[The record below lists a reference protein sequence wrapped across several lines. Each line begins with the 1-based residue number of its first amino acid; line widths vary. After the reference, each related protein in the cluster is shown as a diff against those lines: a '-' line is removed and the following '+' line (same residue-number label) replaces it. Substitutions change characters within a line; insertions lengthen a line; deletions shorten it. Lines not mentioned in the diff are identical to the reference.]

1 MVLFEDSWSNFS
13 QSWKIFVSGQQQCRD
28 MSKLFI
34 LSDCQAYSYI
44 VRKEAALQARID
56 AAITTVDLYHP
67 ISTII
72 LSFLRKF

>member
-1 MVLFEDSWSNFS
+1 
-13 QSWKIFVSGQQQCRD
+13 

-44 VRKEAALQARID
+44 VSQEAALQARID

>member
-1 MVLFEDSWSNFS
+1 MVLFEDSWSKFS
-13 QSWKIFVSGQQQCRD
+13 QSCKIFISGQQQCRD

-44 VRKEAALQARID
+44 VSQEAALQARID